1 MVYGSLLGLFIIWHD
16 LSFKQT
22 RSLELLLEYSLAYL
36 ITFILVITFG
46 KVYFSLGIGEGT
58 FKMCGYFMVV

>member
-1 MVYGSLLGLFIIWHD
+1 MFYGSLLGLFIIWHD

-22 RSLELLLEYSLAYL
+22 KNLDLLLEYSVAYL

-46 KVYFSLGIGEGT
+46 KVYFSLGIGERI